1 MSHGATLLE
10 STRAALQHAWAAT
23 SFEMQSLR
31 DNPDLA
37 KEERALIDEARGG
50 VSELVYRLTYAPG
63 DAVAPSHIERPLAE
77 APRVAILRE
86 QGVNGQVEM
95 AWAFARAGFT
105 VLDVHMTD
113 LLQGRVYLDAVHG
126 LAACGGFSYG
136 DVLGAG
142 RGWAS
147 TILMH
152 PSVNAEFRAFFE
164 RPNTF
169 ALGVCNGCQMLA
181 ELGRQGLIP
190 GAGHVWPT
198 FAPNESGR
206 FEARFLPVE
215 IPAETD
221 SVFFR
226 GMGGS
231 RLAVPVA
238 HGEGRAAFDSDALHE
253 ECEAKGM
260 VAMRYVDRRYPLNPN
275 GSTGNIAGLSALDGR
290 VLVLMPHPERA
301 TAASALSYAPPEA
314 AKWHGHG
321 PWFRMF
327 ENARKFVDEHP

>member
-1 MSHGATLLE
+1 M
-10 STRAALQHAWAAT
+10 
-23 SFEMQSLR
+23 
-31 DNPDLA
+31 
-37 KEERALIDEARGG
+37 
-50 VSELVYRLTYAPG
+50 
-63 DAVAPSHIERPLAE
+63 
-77 APRVAILRE
+77 
-86 QGVNGQVEM
+86 
-95 AWAFARAGFT
+95 
-105 VLDVHMTD
+105 
-113 LLQGRVYLDAVHG
+113 YLDAVHG